1 MNQVTVQ
8 LQGGLG
14 NYLFQIAAVY
24 AYAKR
29 TNKEC
34 FFNSKSAVQIHQHID
49 RYKENILSKV
59 NFETKPLNNAAAI
72 VENGFHY
79 QEFQDI
85 KNRDVTFVGYF
96 QSEKYFSDIK
106 DEIIE
111 LFDMPKEFKENF
123 SKKYSDINFSEF
135 SSLHVR
141 RGDYLNLP
149 DHHPTQNM
157 NYYMKA
163 IKEVGKDEKILI
175 FSDDIEWCKNTFPKA
190 ENKFF
195 YFQGEKDVEDL
206 YAMSL
211 CKNNIICNS
220 TFSWWSAYLNMHKDK
235 KVIIPSLWFGKA
247 LSSFKTDDLYPE
259 NWIKI

>member
-1 MNQVTVQ
+1 MNQVTTQ

-14 NYLFQIAAVY
+14 NYLFQIAATY

-34 FFNSKSAVQIHQHID
+34 FFNSENAVKIHQHID
-49 RYKENILSKV
+49 RYKENILSKI
-59 NFETKPLNNAAAI
+59 NFIKKPLVNPATWN
-72 VENGFHY
+72 ENGFHY
-79 QEFQDI
+79 QEIQNI
-85 KNRDVTFVGYF
+85 KNRDVLMVGYF

-106 DEIIE
+106 EEIRD
-111 LFDMPKEFKENF
+111 LFDMSEEFKENF

-163 IKEVGKDEKILI
+163 VKRWEKM
-175 FSDDIEWCKNTFPKA
+175 KR
-190 ENKFF
+190 
-195 YFQGEKDVEDL
+195 Y
-206 YAMSL
+206 
-211 CKNNIICNS
+211 
-220 TFSWWSAYLNMHKDK
+220 
-235 KVIIPSLWFGKA
+235 
-247 LSSFKTDDLYPE
+247 
-259 NWIKI
+259 